1 MAVQFF
7 EFGKLPDGR
16 VVTAGKLT
24 NHAGASLTVLDY
36 GATVQALCIPD
47 RNGKPVD
54 VVLGSDTAAEY
65 AKNGD

>member
-1 MAVQFF
+1 MAVQFY

-36 GATVQALCIPD
+36 GATVQATMQGRP
-47 RNGKPVD
+47 
-54 VVLGSDTAAEY
+54 
-65 AKNGD
+65 